1 MASRKTTDGV
11 QRRSFLKGAAAAGAA
26 AVGGSLLT
34 QGSAAAASAPAAEPA
49 RITPT
54 RSAKIEITPRPGSDF
69 MVDVM
74 RSLNLEYV
82 FSNPG
87 SSFRS
92 LQESIVNYGE
102 NAMPEFITCTHEE
115 SSVAMA
121 HGYAKAT
128 GKPASILAH
137 STVGLQHSAMAVYN
151 AWSDRVPILMMAG
164 NILDATKR
172 RPGVE
177 WFHCAQDPAA
187 LLRDFLKWDDQPVS
201 LQHFSESMVR
211 AYKIATTPPME
222 PVLVIADADLQES
235 PIEDERELS
244 IPRLNASIPPMGD
257 ANAVRE
263 AARWLAQAE
272 NPLILAD
279 RAARTKEGA
288 KLLAQLAEALN
299 APVVDLGGRMNLST
313 EHFANLSSMK
323 GPLVR
328 EADVILALEVSDL
341 WGQLNTVTDPTHEY
355 RRLAKPDVKVISVSV
370 ADLYS
375 KSNYQDFQ
383 RFISPDLSIAGDA
396 EATLPLLIDE
406 VRRAASGRLS
416 LLSQRSDKLRSMHQ
430 DMKAQALRAA
440 AYAWDAS
447 PISTARSAAEVWSVV
462 KNDDWALVSSSTFG
476 GWAPRLWKVTE
487 YHQTLGGS
495 GGYGVGYNLPASI
508 GAALANK
515 NKGLLSISHQPD
527 GDAMYGP
534 GALWTAAHHR
544 IPILM
549 IMHNNRAY
557 HQEMMHLQKMAGLHD
572 RRPDQ
577 AKIGTAI
584 EDPNI
589 DFAKLAQALGVWSE
603 GPITDPSALGPA
615 VRRAVEIVKSG
626 YPALVDVVS
635 QPR

>member
-1 MASRKTTDGV
+1 MASGTSKNGV

-26 AVGGSLLT
+26 AVGGSLLA
-34 QGSAAAASAPAAEPA
+34 QGTAGAARGPAAEPA
-49 RITPT
+49 RITTSPT
-54 RSAKIEITPRPGSDF
+54 AKIDITPRPGSDF

-74 RSLNLEYV
+74 RSLGIEYV
-82 FSNPG
+82 ASNPG

-92 LQESIVNYGE
+92 LQESIVNYGG

-115 SSVAMA
+115 SSVAIA
-121 HGYAKAT
+121 HGYAKAA
-128 GKPASILAH
+128 GKPISILAH
-137 STVGLQHSAMAVYN
+137 STVGLQHAAMGVYN
-151 AWSDRVPILMMAG
+151 AWSDRVPILLMAG

-177 WFHCAQDPAA
+177 WYHCAQDPAA

-201 LQHFSESMVR
+201 LQHFAESMVR

-222 PVLVIADADLQES
+222 PVLIIADADLQES
-235 PIEDERELS
+235 PIDDESELS
-244 IPRLNASIPPMGD
+244 IPRLNGAIPPMGD

-263 AARWLAQAE
+263 AARWLAEAE
-272 NPLILAD
+272 NPVILAD
-279 RAARTKEGA
+279 RAARTAEGA
-288 KLLAQLAEALN
+288 KLLAQLAEALH

-313 EHFANLSSMK
+313 EHYANLSGMK

-355 RRLAKPDVKVISVSV
+355 RRLAKPDAKVISVSV
-370 ADLYS
+370 ADLYG

-383 RFISPDLSIAGDA
+383 RFISPDLSIAADA

-416 LLSQRSDKLRSMHQ
+416 LLSQRSDKLRSMYQ
-430 DMKAQALRAA
+430 DMKARALRDA

-447 PISTARSAAEVWSVV
+447 PISTARAAAEVWSVI
-462 KNDDWALVSSSTFG
+462 KNDDWALVAGSFG
-476 GWAPRLWKVTE
+476 GWAPRLWKITE
-487 YHQTLGGS
+487 YYQTLGGP

-544 IPILM
+544 IPILI

-584 EDPNI
+584 EDPDI
-589 DFAKLAQALGVWSE
+589 DFAKLAQALGVWAE

-615 VRRAVEIVKSG
+615 VRRAVEIVKGG
-626 YPALVDVVS
+626 YPALLDVVS